1 MGKPA
6 GIASVAVIL
15 SAIRHKI
22 LKSKDI
28 GASAH
33 DGRYDTPWCNIS
45 PAAHSHSPIQARP
58 YPRYWTVMTGAVVLP
73 LIAVLA
79 VPGNAQDSAIDV
91 AGWKLT
97 DVGHKPGDD
106 SDRSVAIE
114 KAIPEVDLFYRPS
127 ETNSGGSISASFKG
141 CKGLSYNSGFG
152 FDDPP
157 ADRAAAVRK
166 EVHEAFAEFAKSCPV
181 KPDAE
186 ARLMTGF
193 AEAFAAVDKLMTD
206 KPNVYPKEPAEDGN
220 SQDQSKI

>member
-1 MGKPA
+1 MPKP
-6 GIASVAVIL
+6 L
-15 SAIRHKI
+15 M
-22 LKSKDI
+22 LP
-28 GASAH
+28 GA
-33 DGRYDTPWCNIS
+33 
-45 PAAHSHSPIQARP
+45 
-58 YPRYWTVMTGAVVLP
+58 
-73 LIAVLA
+73 LIAAGLLA
-79 VPGNAQDSAIDV
+79 CAGATVAQDSAIDV

-114 KAIPEVDLFYRPS
+114 KAIPEVDLFYHPS
-127 ETNSGGSISASFKG
+127 ETNSGGSISAEFKG

-152 FDDPP
+152 FDAPP

-186 ARLMTGF
+186 ARLMAGF

-206 KPNVYPKEPAEDGN
+206 KPNVYPPEPAADAN
-220 SQDQSKI
+220 SQ

>member
-1 MGKPA
+1 MSKPLLA
-6 GIASVAVIL
+6 AAVI
-15 SAIRHKI
+15 
-22 LKSKDI
+22 
-28 GASAH
+28 
-33 DGRYDTPWCNIS
+33 
-45 PAAHSHSPIQARP
+45 AAGLLA
-58 YPRYWTVMTGAVVLP
+58 WAGVTV
-73 LIAVLA
+73 
-79 VPGNAQDSAIDV
+79 AQDSAIDV

-106 SDRSVAIE
+106 SDRTVTIE
-114 KAIPEVDLFYRPS
+114 KAIPEVDLFYHPS
-127 ETNSGGSISASFKG
+127 ETNTGGSISASFKG

-166 EVHEAFAEFAKSCPV
+166 EVDEAFAEFAKSCPV

-186 ARLMTGF
+186 ARLMAGF

-220 SQDQSKI
+220 SQDQSNT